1 MPTIKKIEK
10 KPYYNSDKKKLRA
23 KYYNKVEWK
32 KLRQWH
38 LMEHPLCE
46 MCLDEN
52 TKNED
57 GSIGE
62 KITIAQDVHHIISP
76 FQFEDENTI
85 IQFLLSD
92 SNLMSLCKWHHSQ
105 QHIRHK
111 KMP

>member
-52 TKNED
+52 T
-57 GSIGE
+57 
-62 KITIAQDVHHIISP
+62 
-76 FQFEDENTI
+76 I